1 MCGKSSQNCRRPIH
15 VRIKVSRT
23 HRGVVGMLN
32 TSCNSGAGA
41 DDDLLNI
48 LISEIVEACCGRAES
63 VEGVLEEL
71 NSFSAS
77 Q

>member
-1 MCGKSSQNCRRPIH
+1 
-15 VRIKVSRT
+15 
-23 HRGVVGMLN
+23 MLN